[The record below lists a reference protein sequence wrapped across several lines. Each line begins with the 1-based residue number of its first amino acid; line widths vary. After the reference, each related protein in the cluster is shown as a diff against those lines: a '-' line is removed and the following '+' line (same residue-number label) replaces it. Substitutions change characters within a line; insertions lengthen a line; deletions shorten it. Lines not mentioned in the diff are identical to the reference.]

1 MGQESR
7 FWYFPLDAFN
17 HLRIAALFTACL
29 AIIRFPACFPFSPPH
44 FWYISKSG
52 WSGFIKTSLFYP
64 RAWNAKFKILETMP
78 VKTPA
83 KWMNQSGWPY
93 CSVSVARFFWQAT
106 HVADCDSFC
115 FPLPWSKTWASEEKR
130 KIFQFLPIP
139 LFFRFSLSTDFQLFF
154 DRLVQRTILHARG
167 FLQK

>member
-1 MGQESR
+1 MRSTICALRRCSPLVLRLSDFRLVSPFLHLTFDTFPSR
-7 FWYFPLDAFN
+7 ADPVFLKQAR
-17 HLRIAALFTACL
+17 LELETLSLGILE
-29 AIIRFPACFPFSPPH
+29 IIFH
-44 FWYISKSG
+44 
-52 WSGFIKTSLFYP
+52 KTS
-64 RAWNAKFKILETMP
+64 
-78 VKTPA
+78 A

-93 CSVSVARFFWQAT
+93 CSVSAALIFCPPP

-154 DRLVQRTILHARG
+154 DRLVQRMILHARG